1 MDKVDLIW
9 MNGEFI
15 PWNKAKVHVLSHSL
29 HYGSGVFEGIRFYE
43 TVSGKTAV
51 FRLEEHV
58 ERLFFSAK
66 TLEMEIPYT
75 KKEIEQ
81 VILNTI
87 RKNNVKAGYIRPII
101 FYGYG
106 KMGLNPKG
114 AELDICI
121 AVWPWGSYLGEDMI
135 TVKTSSIIRIHPKS
149 SETKAKITGHY
160 ANSIQAHQ
168 EAVNAGFNEALLL
181 DFEGNVA
188 EGPGENIFM
197 VKDNTLITPSE
208 GNILIGVTRDSIFKI
223 AKDNNIKVIEKK
235 LSLDELK
242 QADEAFFTGTA
253 AEVTPIKQI
262 DESRIGDGNTG
273 QITIKLKTLFED
285 AIHGKID
292 RYSEWL
298 TYV

>member
-15 PWNKAKVHVLSHSL
+15 PWDKAKVHVLSHSL

-43 TVSGKTAV
+43 TASGKTAI
-51 FRLEEHV
+51 FRLKEHV
-58 ERLFFSAK
+58 ERLYFSAK
-66 TLEMEIPYT
+66 TLEMEIPYS
-75 KKEIEQ
+75 KEEIENI
-81 VILNTI
+81 ILETI

-114 AELDICI
+114 ADLDICI
-121 AVWPWGSYLGEDMI
+121 AVWPWGSYLGEDMVK
-135 TVKTSSIIRIHPKS
+135 VKTSSIIRIHPRS

-160 ANSIQAHQ
+160 SNSIQAHL
-168 EAVNAGFNEALLL
+168 EAVNAGFDEALLL

-197 VKDNTLITPSE
+197 VKNNQLITPQE

-223 AKDNNIKVIEKK
+223 AADNNIEVNEK
-235 LSLDELK
+235 LITLDELK
-242 QADEAFFTGTA
+242 QSDEAFFTGTA

-262 DESRIGDGNTG
+262 DETIVGDGKTG
-273 QITIKLKTLFED
+273 PITIKLKTLFED

-292 RYSEWL
+292 QYSEWL

>member
-9 MNGEFI
+9 MNGDFI
-15 PWNKAKVHVLSHSL
+15 PWDKAKVHVLSHSL

-51 FRLEEHV
+51 FRLKEHV
-58 ERLFFSAK
+58 ERLYFSAE
-66 TLEMEIPYT
+66 TLEMEIPY
-75 KKEIEQ
+75 KKEEIEN
-81 VILNTI
+81 VILDTI
-87 RKNNVKAGYIRPII
+87 RRNNVKAGYIRPII

-114 AELDICI
+114 ADLDICI
-121 AVWPWGSYLGEDMI
+121 AVWPWGSYLGEDMVK
-135 TVKTSSIIRIHPKS
+135 VKTSSVMRIHPRS

-188 EGPGENIFM
+188 EGPGENIFI
-197 VKDNTLITPSE
+197 VKDNKLITPSE
-208 GNILIGVTRDSIFKI
+208 GNILIGITRDSIFRI
-223 AKDNNIKVIEKK
+223 AKDNNIEVIEKK

-242 QADEAFFTGTA
+242 HADEAFFTGTA

-262 DESRIGDGNTG
+262 DESIIGDGEAG
-273 QITIKLKTLFED
+273 PITIKLKTLFED

-292 RYSEWL
+292 EYSEWL

>member
-1 MDKVDLIW
+1 